1 MTKEE
6 LKAKLDVAQERVD
19 KRLNLITKTCNKVGL
34 NANSIL
40 ERFREIKGYTS
51 YAQLEEV
58 LGIETEDPDDYR
70 DAEGGWTEKS
80 DEVHERNSKISSLLD
95 SLYKL
100 RELEQVRDNWKV
112 KYDIQANK
120 ESITKIQVL
129 VDFLNEWKELAY
141 SWYVENCKYAVKV
154 MNDFHT
160 KAYNFLN
167 DNYDWSNLGYREKY
181 DMEKEVRKNFN
192 QAMYETFGAKSRYI
206 YSRSYVDEKDI
217 LKAKNVSSFTQ
228 EIMNVRF
235 ENPDSESY
243 GQCFGYSE
251 NKGQFVLRGI
261 NEELLKKTL
270 EKEAQAKY
278 EDLCNRISAVV
289 GEIEDVSN
297 LNIARDGQL
306 NGIVEGTKGSAK
318 VETIGAGGYNIQC
331 FHYRT
336 LVHLIK

>member
-6 LKAKLDVAQERVD
+6 LKAKLDASQEKVD
-19 KRLNLITKTCNKVGL
+19 KRLNLITKTCNKLYLDV
-34 NANSIL
+34 NSIL
-40 ERFREIKGYTS
+40 ERFRNIKDLR
-51 YAQLEEV
+51 YAQLEES

-70 DAEGGWTEKS
+70 DDEGRWTEKS

-112 KYDIQANK
+112 KYDIQVNK

-141 SWYVENCKYAVKV
+141 NWYVENCKYAIKV
-154 MNDFHT
+154 MNNFHNV
-160 KAYNFLN
+160 AYNFLN
-167 DNYDWSNLGYREKY
+167 DNYDWSNLEYHKKY
-181 DMEKEVRKNFN
+181 DMAKEVSKTYN
-192 QAMYETFGAKSRYI
+192 QAMYEHFGARTRYT
-206 YSRSYVDEKDI
+206 YSGYVDEYDV
-217 LKAKNVSSFTQ
+217 LKAKNVSNFTQ
-228 EIMNVRF
+228 EIMDVHF
-235 ENPDSESY
+235 ERQDNESY

-278 EDLCNRISAVV
+278 EDLCNKISAVV
-289 GEIEDVSN
+289 GEIEYVSN
-297 LNIARDGQL
+297 LKVARDGQL
-306 NGIVEGTKGSAK
+306 NVIVKGTKGSAK
-318 VETIGAGGYNIQC
+318 VETIEAGGYNIQC

-336 LVHLIK
+336 LVHKL

>member
-6 LKAKLDVAQERVD
+6 LKAKLDASQEKVD

-40 ERFREIKGYTS
+40 ERFREIKGYMM
-51 YAQLEEV
+51 YASQLEEA
-58 LGIETEDPDDYR
+58 LGIETEDPNDYR
-70 DAEGGWTEKS
+70 DDEERWTEIY
-80 DEVHERNSKISSLLD
+80 ERNFKISSLLD

-100 RELEQVRDNWKV
+100 RELEKVRDNWKV
-112 KYDIQANK
+112 KYDIQVNK

-141 SWYVENCKYAVKV
+141 NWYVENCKYAVKV
-154 MNDFHT
+154 MNNFHT

-181 DMEKEVRKNFN
+181 DMVKEVRKDFN
-192 QAMYETFGAKSRYI
+192 QAMYESFGTRSRY
-206 YSRSYVDEKDI
+206 YSSYVDEKDI

-228 EIMNVRF
+228 EIMSVCF
-235 ENPDSESY
+235 ENQDNESY

-261 NEELLKKTL
+261 DEELLKKTL

-336 LVHLIK
+336 LVHKL